1 MIHSIGGHSGTVIT
15 LTFQFFPTADSFNIL
30 SRKWSV
36 LSWPVKSAWA
46 SDGSC
51 RLSWATLPAW
61 PQRGTCRLLA
71 VVSVG
76 LQDPITAFSPQ
87 PHHIMSRKQQCFLPN
102 GSTITRNRQVH
113 WQVQTIRFSRCSGIF
128 LSKRTEITENVRHGW
143 SFREWCR
150 LKRLQLASHL
160 PKGQSLNCEL
170 KRNLLRRLRF
180 LSIVLPCPSFS
191 PWSYISR
198 WFKIRWK

>member
-15 LTFQFFPTADSFNIL
+15 LTFQFFPTAGSFNTL

-36 LSWPVKSAWA
+36 WA
-46 SDGSC
+46 G
-51 RLSWATLPAW
+51 RLS
-61 PQRGTCRLLA
+61 QRGHLTAAAASQGPASQPDRGGA
-71 VVSVG
+71 RAGSSPPSVG
-76 LQDPITAFSPQ
+76 LQAPITAFSPQ
-87 PHHIMSRKQQCFLPN
+87 PHHTASRKQQRLLPN
-102 GSTITRNRQVH
+102 SSTTARNRQVH
-113 WQVQTIRFSRCSGIF
+113 WQLQTTRFSRCSGVF
-128 LSKRTEITENVRHGW
+128 LSRRTEITENVRHGW

-160 PKGQSLNCEL
+160 PKGHSLNCEL

-191 PWSYISR
+191 PRSYTSR